1 GQYPFAFIAQRQI
14 HGSGNLLPNR
24 GVPFNLL
31 ADRLYRRMRAQKAV
45 GQRLVFAQQAQ
56 QQVLRL
62 YVRRA
67 ELAGL
72 VSCKEDYAPG
82 FLCVPLEH
90 IPLTQMLPVT
100 SAGNISLS
108 FWLRTAHLTRK
119 EAFLSCQRSPSQ
131 ESIKLLRRTNLHLP
145 NRQKKPKNCPSPL
158 LANLAIRA
166 ALPLLCRDATAI
178 HDRSDA

>member
-1 GQYPFAFIAQRQI
+1 MP
-14 HGSGNLLPNR
+14 L
-24 GVPFNLL
+24 NLL
-31 ADRLYRRMRAQKAV
+31 ADGLYRRMRAQKAV

-108 FWLRTAHLTRK
+108 FWLRTAHPTRK
-119 EAFLSCQRSPSQ
+119 KPFCPASALHHKRASNCCAGQIYICQIGR
-131 ESIKLLRRTNLHLP
+131 KT
-145 NRQKKPKNCPSPL
+145 
-158 LANLAIRA
+158 
-166 ALPLLCRDATAI
+166 
-178 HDRSDA
+178 